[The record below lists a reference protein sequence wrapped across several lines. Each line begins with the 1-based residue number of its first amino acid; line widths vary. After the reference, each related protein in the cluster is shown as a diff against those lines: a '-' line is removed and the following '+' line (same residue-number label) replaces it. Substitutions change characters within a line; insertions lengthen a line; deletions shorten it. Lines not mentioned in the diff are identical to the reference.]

1 MKFQVLSDLHV
12 NFAGQKPVTIVDG
25 VDAVVIAGDVD
36 EGALNSF
43 EWIRKLVPRDIR
55 VVMVMGNHE
64 YYRKVLPLELALA
77 RKAAPDFGI
86 DLLENS
92 TAVIK
97 GVKDSKGVRFVGAT
111 LWTNYRLHGDHNAA
125 HAMRSAAHGM
135 NDHRR
140 ITWSKSPWR
149 RFRPQEALMM
159 HATSVNYITRELKTE
174 FPGPSV
180 LVTHHAMHVRSIPVG
195 GEGLLAAAYVS
206 DLETLLLECKPD
218 IAVHG
223 HVHAS
228 FDYRVGQMTRVLC
241 NARGYPGENDRFDPA
256 LVVEIPS

>member
-1 MKFQVLSDLHV
+1 VKFQVLSDLHV
-12 NFAGQKPVTIVDG
+12 NFAGQKPVKIVDG
-25 VDAVVIAGDVD
+25 VDAVVIAGDVV
-36 EGALNSF
+36 EGAMKSL
-43 EWIRKLVPRDIR
+43 EWVRNLVPREVR

-77 RKAAPDFGI
+77 RQAAADFAI

-97 GVKDSKGVRFVGAT
+97 GVKDSKAVRFVGAT

-125 HAMRSAAHGM
+125 HAMRAAAHGM

-159 HATSVNYITRELKTE
+159 HATSVNFITRELKTE

-180 LVTHHAMHVRSIPVG
+180 LVTHHAIHACSIPA
-195 GEGLLAAAYVS
+195 GESLLAAAYVS
-206 DLETLLLECKPD
+206 DLEKLLLECKPD
-218 IAVHG
+218 VAIHG

-228 FDYRVGQMTRVLC
+228 FDYRVGRTRVLC
-241 NARGYPGENDRFDPA
+241 NGRGYPGENDRFDPA
-256 LVVEIPS
+256 LVVEVPS

>member
-1 MKFQVLSDLHV
+1 MKFQLLSDVHA
-12 NFAGQKPVTIVDG
+12 NFLGQKPITIVDG

-43 EWIRKLVPRDIR
+43 DWIRKLVPREVR

-64 YYRKVLPLELALA
+64 YYRKVLPLELELA

-92 TAVIK
+92 VAVIK
-97 GVKDSKGVRFVGAT
+97 GIKDTEAVRFVGAT
-111 LWTNYRLHGDHNAA
+111 LWTNYRLFGDHNAA
-125 HAMRSAAHGM
+125 LAMRAAADGM
-135 NDHRR
+135 SDHRLIR
-140 ITWSKSPWR
+140 WSKSPWR

-159 HATSVNYITRELKTE
+159 HTGSVAYIMRELKTD

-180 LVTHHAMHVRSIPVG
+180 LVTHHPMHVRSLTNVS
-195 GEGLLAAAYVS
+195 ESLLAAAYCS
-206 DLETLLLECKPD
+206 DLETLLLECQPS

-223 HVHAS
+223 HVHTNS
-228 FDYRVGQMTRVLC
+228 DYYVGGTRIIC
-241 NARGYPGENDRFDPA
+241 NPRGHPGENEKFDPA
-256 LVVEIPS
+256 LVVEVTS

>member
-1 MKFQVLSDLHV
+1 VKLQVFSDLHV
-12 NFAGQKPVTIVDG
+12 NFAGQKPITIVEG
-25 VDAVVIAGDVD
+25 VDGVVIAGDVD

-43 EWIRKLVPRDIR
+43 EWIRKLVPREVR
-55 VVMVMGNHE
+55 VVAVMGNHE
-64 YYRKVLPLELALA
+64 YYRKVLPLELELA

-92 TAVIK
+92 TAVIQAA
-97 GVKDSKGVRFVGAT
+97 KDTKAVRFVVAT
-111 LWTNYRLHGDHNAA
+111 LWSNYRLFGDHNAA
-125 HAMRSAAHGM
+125 HAMRAAAHDM

-159 HATSVNYITRELKTE
+159 HAASVAYITREFKSD

-180 LVTHHAMHVRSIPVG
+180 LVTHHAMHKRSIPQG
-195 GEGLLAAAYVS
+195 GESLSAAAYVS
-206 DLETLLLECKPD
+206 DLEKLLLECKPD
-218 IAVHG
+218 MAVHG
-223 HVHAS
+223 HVHAN
-228 FDYRVGQMTRVLC
+228 FDYYVGGTRVVC
-241 NARGYPGENDRFDPA
+241 NARGYPGENDRFDPT